1 MNEKTMRENNLT
13 ENNEN
18 DSRYEALCQAF
29 ARNVLDFRTYKEEC
43 HNFAL
48 RFKEELGKAFQ
59 VPDGK
64 MKLRSKSDPKEFT
77 EDMYEAMDM
86 QKDTFWHIRFAITVE
101 AHDQSLPKENI
112 GFEVCLKKLDKHFVI
127 SLPQRRQFTV
137 WPDKSGQ
144 FDFSE
149 FFDYL
154 FVFLKSF
161 YENELDRFLAS
172 GHTNKEQAPIGFRFD
187 IVGQEEESPQQPS

>member
-1 MNEKTMRENNLT
+1 MDSTD
-13 ENNEN
+13 N
-18 DSRYEALCQAF
+18 DLSRYNALCEAF
-29 ARNVLDFRTYKEEC
+29 ARNVIDFRVYKEEC
-43 HNFAL
+43 HDFAL
-48 RFKEELGKAFQ
+48 KFKKELEDAFGIPLGKI
-59 VPDGK
+59 
-64 MKLRSKSDPKEFT
+64 KLRSKEDPKEFT

-101 AHDQSLPKENI
+101 SHDQSLPKENI
-112 GFEVCLKKLDKHFVI
+112 GFEVCIKKMANHFLI

-137 WPDKSGQ
+137 WPDKEGNYNL
-144 FDFSE
+144 SE

-161 YENELDRFLAS
+161 YENELERFLAS

-187 IVGQEEESPQQPS
+187 VIRQEEESPQPKG